1 MTYSTNGLAM
11 AGLRLRTSLMS
22 HFGAIS
28 DCFSP
33 DLNEAPSFG
42 SVITVRFAYV
52 NVVNLSIIN

>member
-1 MTYSTNGLAM
+1 M